1 VNRRRKRAA
10 SPSAITTTTTTT
22 IAKLITT
29 SSPVRT
35 IDTAQMAA
43 IRNAIF
49 AKEREVMAHK
59 AVAAPVVPVV
69 KRARAL
75 APKVPLAT
83 AGAVT
88 GQASVPVPAKLALP
102 LAKAVSWS
110 PSSSARFSDDDA
122 LLTTAAVGCDEAE
135 IVDRQSAISSQVR
148 VSAKTNDDDDDVVQS
163 EIVFGSEGV
172 RRHTGDLHDSIV
184 TSGYSHRYPMTPKSQ
199 PEPIDSVS
207 TSIFVGAQSAS
218 GAVQERGATAS
229 PPAQL
234 HVDGPSQFSRNNAV
248 LMWLE
253 QRKREALAENR
264 RVQHLTNALKAIYE
278 ADFELRSGDHAM
290 ALKGIGVVLAKM
302 IGDALAHYDMCA
314 ETNAPFS
321 VPSESRALPPPP
333 APVFVAPDSA
343 HAARHAPQQ
352 PRLTSSEARRQS
364 VLLHAEI
371 EQAVVGGG
379 AEETLDV
386 LWYGGASTRTSLG
399 LGAPL

>member
-1 VNRRRKRAA
+1 MLLNRRRKRTA
-10 SPSAITTTTTTT
+10 SPSAMPT

-35 IDTAQMAA
+35 TDTAQMAA

-49 AKEREVMAHK
+49 AKEREVMALK
-59 AVAAPVVPVV
+59 AVAAPVVPLV

-83 AGAVT
+83 SAAVT
-88 GQASVPVPAKLALP
+88 AQASVPVPAKLALP
-102 LAKAVSWS
+102 LSKAVSWS
-110 PSSSARFSDDDA
+110 PSSSAQFRDDDA
-122 LLTTAAVGCDEAE
+122 VLAAVGCDEAE
-135 IVDRQSAISSQVR
+135 VVDRQSTSSSQVR
-148 VSAKTNDDDDDVVQS
+148 VSAKTHNDDDDDDDDVVQS

-172 RRHTGDLHDSIV
+172 QRHTGDLHDSIV
-184 TSGYSHRYPMTPKSQ
+184 TSGHSHRYPMTPKSQ

-218 GAVQERGATAS
+218 GAVHERGATAS

-234 HVDGPSQFSRNNAV
+234 HIDGPSQFSRNNAV

-253 QRKREALAENR
+253 LRKREALAENR

-321 VPSESRALPPPP
+321 VPSESRALPPPL

-352 PRLTSSEARRQS
+352 PRLASSDARRQS
-364 VLLHAEI
+364 VVLHAEI